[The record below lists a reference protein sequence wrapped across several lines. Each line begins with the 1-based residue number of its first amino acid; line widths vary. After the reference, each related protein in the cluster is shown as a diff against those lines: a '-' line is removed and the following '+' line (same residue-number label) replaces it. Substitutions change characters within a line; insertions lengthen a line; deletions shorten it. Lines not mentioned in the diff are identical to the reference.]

1 MKAKRKANK
10 RIAMKIKSLIIII
23 FSAFAIGTAVTGCS
37 PAKYCAEPDL
47 KLPDAFGPGATDS
60 VTIADL
66 EWWNLYTDTLL
77 QSLIRQALEYNKD
90 MLIAAERIEQMRQ
103 LHRMDKAKLFPDI
116 GVRAGFNDEFTNY
129 GGNSPDPGVEFK
141 MPQATFS
148 WEIDLWG
155 NLRWANKKAAAE
167 YLETV
172 EAKRAMQMSL
182 IASVATSY
190 YELMALD
197 NELRIVTRTL
207 TTRQEGVHQARVRFE
222 GGLTSETSYQQAEV
236 ELATTESLIPDLER
250 EIAIKESEIALL
262 TGQYPYN
269 IRRAMIDVKPSLNKD
284 NIPIGVPSYLL
295 LRRPDIRM
303 SEKRLM
309 AAMADVGIAQAER
322 FPRFTIN
329 FTGGFESDDILSIFR
344 SPYYYPIINLAAPLF
359 SFNKRKAKFKASIAA
374 YNQAR
379 LEHEKTV
386 MSAFKEVHDAVIT
399 YRSACEN
406 SVLKQNL
413 LDASKKYMDLARLQ
427 YLNGVINYLD
437 VLDAQ
442 RIYFDAQV
450 ELSNAVSNEYLAL
463 VDLYK
468 ALGGGWSVSDVE
480 ISEEERV
487 EKGNVAK
494 REGVAEEK
502 QAKKDERIAEKQAR
516 KEARSVRTVAKQE
529 AKQARQETRLLE
541 RKAGVEV
548 RQAERQSKRAARQ
561 AMEESAAL

>member
-77 QSLIRQALEYNKD
+77 QSLIRHALEYNKD

-236 ELATTESLIPDLER
+236 ELATTEALIPDLER
-250 EIAIKESEIALL
+250 QIAVKESELAFLSGSYPKEMERRSSSLL
-262 TGQYPYN
+262 QLDYRDRLP
-269 IRRAMIDVKPSLNKD
+269 M
-284 NIPIGVPSYLL
+284 GVPSQLVM
-295 LRRPDIRM
+295 RRPDLR
-303 SEKRLM
+303 EAELKLR
-309 AAMADVGIAQAER
+309 AAEASVGVANAER
-322 FPRFTIN
+322 YPSFTIN
-329 FTGGFESDDILSIFR
+329 LIGGLEDDNFSGLFR
-344 SPYYYPIINLAAPLF
+344 SPFYYALGSLASPVFNFGRNRANFKAAVEAYESTRAEYEKNVAGRAITYHGVGERNDVVIVINFVAALLQSFVKLVSGLAARRF
-359 SFNKRKAKFKASIAA
+359 
-374 YNQAR
+374 AR
-379 LEHEKTV
+379 LVFFE
-386 MSAFKEVHDAVIT
+386 
-399 YRSACEN
+399 
-406 SVLKQNL
+406 
-413 LDASKKYMDLARLQ
+413 
-427 YLNGVINYLD
+427 
-437 VLDAQ
+437 
-442 RIYFDAQV
+442 
-450 ELSNAVSNEYLAL
+450 NEYG
-463 VDLYK
+463 V
-468 ALGGGWSVSDVE
+468 
-480 ISEEERV
+480 
-487 EKGNVAK
+487 
-494 REGVAEEK
+494 GVAEG
-502 QAKKDERIAEKQAR
+502 IH
-516 KEARSVRTVAKQE
+516 
-529 AKQARQETRLLE
+529 
-541 RKAGVEV
+541 KAVE
-548 RQAERQSKRAARQ
+548 QSFGTA
-561 AMEESAAL
+561 

>member
-47 KLPDAFGPGATDS
+47 KLPDAFGPGVTDS

-236 ELATTESLIPDLER
+236 ELATTEALIPDLER

-329 FTGGFESDDILSIFR
+329 FTGGFESDDILSIFS

-359 SFNKRKAKFKASIAA
+359 SFNKRKAKFKASISA

-463 VDLYK
+463 IDLYK

-502 QAKKDERIAEKQAR
+502 QAKKDERIAERQAK
-516 KEARSVRTVAKQE
+516 KEARSVRAGAKQE
-529 AKQARQETRLLE
+529 AKQAMQEARLLE

-548 RQAERQSKRAARQ
+548 KQAEKQAKRAARQ